1 MFPFDKK
8 LRGNSVLYTYLR
20 LKIKN
25 ILVLH
30 FGYES
35 TGYLSMELEPYKYS
49 SEIELAAI
57 KLAKKIN
64 ILENKGIKFCTL
76 LLPYEMQISEDAAEV
91 YRNMGVT
98 FEDGFLSFQTQNL
111 FKTKFNEHSKSDIHI
126 LGSAFEEAK
135 VGSFFVYNLGDK
147 IDFNHPNRLG
157 HLILAKE
164 IYEQNLC
171 LD

>member
-1 MFPFDKK
+1 
-8 LRGNSVLYTYLR
+8 
-20 LKIKN
+20 
-25 ILVLH
+25 
-30 FGYES
+30 
-35 TGYLSMELEPYKYS
+35 MELEPYKYS

-76 LLPYEMQISEDAAEV
+76 LLPYEMQISENAAEV

-98 FEDGFLSFQTQNL
+98 FEDSFLSFETQKH
-111 FKTKFNEHSKSDIHI
+111 FKTKFKEQSKSDIHI
-126 LGSAFEEAK
+126 LGSSFEEAK

-157 HLILAKE
+157 HRILANE